1 MFKEES
7 YSYVMVKCV
16 DRMSKGEVEKCLAN
30 TVGRQLMTMDKTTE
44 HRMGE

>member
-7 YSYVMVKCV
+7 YSYVMVKSV
-16 DRMSKGEVEKCLAN
+16 DRMRRGEVEKCLAN
-30 TVGRQLMTMDKTTE
+30 TAGRQLVTMDKTTE